1 CTDCF
6 QSPLQC
12 STCLV
17 ACHAHNPF
25 HRLEKWTINHFS
37 RISILSLNGVI
48 HLGHAGQRCPNILPN
63 SGRQLTVVHTNG
75 IHSIFATFCGC
86 PKPEP
91 DYIQLVKGRLFPAT
105 INRPDSV
112 LTFAFL
118 EDLHTHVLTSK
129 KSVFDHHSAIQR
141 LTNAVAPDTVPN
153 RYPECGRALRLWRT
167 LTSTRRSGQAH
178 HISPFLP
185 SRLPNSLAVRC
196 AACPEIDFN
205 VAKSTSWFRHK
216 YTLFL
221 SIDGNFRLQRAN
233 KRHDPDDVA
242 LINGNAYFVNEADY
256 QEYLKDIV
264 PSDENSTCARLRA
277 VRMQNSLKFKNAAV
291 TGVICVQCAR
301 HGFYMPRGTADLE
314 KGEAYARSD
323 YVLMRVLDE
332 AGTQRWIMV
341 SYDIWCQYHINLAK
355 RVKKHFPEHVPTLP
369 HIRGAVPKM
378 HVKGHVEECQLRW
391 SFNYLPNSGET
402 CGEKIETSWA
412 EQNQSA
418 GSTKQQNAGHRHD
431 SLDDIFGF
439 WNWNKLITLG
449 NDTILIPRILI

>member
-1 CTDCF
+1 
-6 QSPLQC
+6 
-12 STCLV
+12 
-17 ACHAHNPF
+17 
-25 HRLEKWTINHFS
+25 
-37 RISILSLNGVI
+37 
-48 HLGHAGQRCPNILPN
+48 
-63 SGRQLTVVHTNG
+63 
-75 IHSIFATFCGC
+75 
-86 PKPEP
+86 
-91 DYIQLVKGRLFPAT
+91 
-105 INRPDSV
+105 
-112 LTFAFL
+112 
-118 EDLHTHVLTSK
+118 
-129 KSVFDHHSAIQR
+129 
-141 LTNAVAPDTVPN
+141 
-153 RYPECGRALRLWRT
+153 
-167 LTSTRRSGQAH
+167 GQAH

-185 SRLPNSLAVRC
+185 SRLPNSLGVRC

-205 VAKSTSWFRHK
+205 VAKSTVDAASESERHK

-256 QEYLKDIV
+256 QEYLKGIV

-277 VRMQNSLKFKNAAV
+277 VRMQNTLKFKNAAV

-301 HGFYMPRGTADLE
+301 HGFYMPQGTADLE

-355 RVKKHFPEHVPTLP
+355 RVEKHFPEHIPTLP

-378 HVKGHVEECQLRW
+378 HVKGHIEECQLRW

-402 CGEKIETSWA
+402 SSGK
-412 EQNQSA
+412 
-418 GSTKQQNAGHRHD
+418 
-431 SLDDIFGF
+431 
-439 WNWNKLITLG
+439 
-449 NDTILIPRILI
+449 